1 MTTTPRL
8 LQTNTLPSATSG
20 VPHVSQDL
28 RFSPVL
34 WKIAQEKHLAFI
46 DMAAV
51 EATRLEATGQE
62 KTKLLF
68 PIDYVHSSSEGA
80 ELNAKDVVIALEIA
94 KSPLLKYLK
103 EPVPIP
109 PDAVTATS
117 TSAAAIAAAVPAA
130 SVTPPPRPAPAPSN

>member
-1 MTTTPRL
+1 MFLTMTIHNSWRPDA
-8 LQTNTLPSATSG
+8 NG
-20 VPHVSQDL
+20 VPHVSQDM
-28 RFSPVL
+28 RFGPVM

-94 KSPLLKYLK
+94 RSPLVKYLK
-103 EPVPIP
+103 APVPIP
-109 PDAVTATS
+109 SDAISATQ
-117 TSAAAIAAAVPAA
+117 TSAAAMAAAAPAA
-130 SVTPPPRPAPAPSN
+130 SVTPPPRPSLPPTN